1 MSFDHEA
8 FWSARY
14 RDAGDGYLFGTAP
27 NKFLASHAEYFGAG
41 MSVLSVADG
50 EGRNSV
56 WLAEQG
62 CSVTATEISPVALE
76 KAAKLARGRH
86 VATTEST
93 PKGYFLR
100 GAAGPGVDFIQTDI
114 FNWDWPPAA
123 FDAVVGI
130 FIQFAGPAE
139 RPRQIAGMQQAA
151 KPGGLLFLQGYTPKQ
166 LEYRTGGPS
175 AVENLYTE
183 TLLRD
188 MFSEWEIVLL
198 NEHEDLIEEGNAHS
212 GRSALIDLIA
222 RKPATGK

>member
-14 RDAGDGYLFGTAP
+14 RDAGDDYLFGTAP
-27 NKFLASHAEYFGAG
+27 NKFLASQAERFSAG
-41 MSVLSVADG
+41 MKVLAVADG

-62 CSVTATEISPVALE
+62 CAVTATEISPVALE

-86 VATTEST
+86 VA
-93 PKGYFLR
+93 
-100 GAAGPGVDFIQTDI
+100 VDFMQADI
-114 FNWDWPPAA
+114 LAWTWPTAA

-130 FIQFAGPAE
+130 FIQFVGPAE
-139 RPRQIAGMQQAA
+139 RARQLTGMKQAV
-151 KPGGLLFLQGYTPKQ
+151 KPSGLLFLQGYAPKQ
-166 LEYRTGGPS
+166 LEYGTGGPS

-183 TLLRD
+183 ALLREI
-188 MFSEWEIVLL
+188 FSDWEIVLL
-198 NEHEDLIEEGNAHS
+198 HEHEDLIDEGRGHS

-222 RKPATGK
+222 RKPAIGR

>member
-14 RDAGDGYLFGTAP
+14 RDAGDDYLFGTAP
-27 NKFLASHAEYFGAG
+27 NKFLAAQAAYFGAG

-86 VATTEST
+86 VATKEA
-93 PKGYFLR
+93 LV
-100 GAAGPGVDFIQTDI
+100 GPWVDFVQADI
-114 FNWDWPPAA
+114 FDWTWPNEA

-130 FIQFAGPAE
+130 FIQFAGPVE
-139 RPRQIAGMQQAA
+139 RPRQLAGMKQAV

-183 TLLRD
+183 TLLRETFAD
-188 MFSEWEIVLL
+188 WEIVLL
-198 NEHEDLIEEGNAHS
+198 HEHEDLIEEGSAHA
-212 GRSALIDLIA
+212 GRSALIDLVA
-222 RKPATGK
+222 RKPATGR

>member
-14 RDAGDGYLFGTAP
+14 RDAGNDYLFGTAP
-27 NKFLASHAEYFGAG
+27 NKFLASQAERFSAG

-62 CSVTATEISPVALE
+62 CAVTATEISPVALE

-86 VATTEST
+86 VM
-93 PKGYFLR
+93 
-100 GAAGPGVDFIQTDI
+100 VDFVQVDI
-114 FNWDWPPAA
+114 FDWDWPNEA
-123 FDAVVGI
+123 FDAVIGI
-130 FIQFAGPAE
+130 FIQFAGAAE
-139 RPRQIAGMQQAA
+139 RLRQLAGMKQAV
-151 KPGGLLFLQGYTPKQ
+151 KPGGLILLQGYTPKQ

-183 TLLRD
+183 ALMRETFAD
-188 MFSEWEIVLL
+188 WEIVLL
-198 NEHEDLIEEGNAHS
+198 HEHEDLIEEGCAHA
-212 GRSALIDLIA
+212 GRSALIDLVA
-222 RKPATGK
+222 RKPATGR

>member
-1 MSFDHEA
+1 VSFDHEA

-14 RDAGDGYLFGTAP
+14 RDAGDDYLFGTAP
-27 NKFLASHAEYFGAG
+27 NKFLASQVERFGAG

-62 CSVTATEISPVALE
+62 CAVTATEISPVALE

-86 VATTEST
+86 VV
-93 PKGYFLR
+93 
-100 GAAGPGVDFIQTDI
+100 VDFVQADI
-114 FNWDWPPAA
+114 FDWTWPNEA

-139 RPRQIAGMQQAA
+139 RPRQLAGMKQAV

-183 TLLRD
+183 VLLRETFAD
-188 MFSEWEIVLL
+188 WEIVLL
-198 NEHEDLIEEGNAHS
+198 HEHEDLVEEGSAHA
-212 GRSALIDLIA
+212 GRSALIDLVA
-222 RKPATGK
+222 RRPATGR

>member
-14 RDAGDGYLFGTAP
+14 RDAGDDYLFGTAP
-27 NKFLASHAEYFGAG
+27 NKFLASQAERFSAG
-41 MSVLSVADG
+41 MKVLAVADG

-62 CSVTATEISPVALE
+62 CAVTATEISPVALE

-86 VATTEST
+86 VA
-93 PKGYFLR
+93 
-100 GAAGPGVDFIQTDI
+100 VDFMQADI
-114 FNWDWPPAA
+114 LDWTWPTAA

-130 FIQFAGPAE
+130 FIQFVGPAE
-139 RPRQIAGMQQAA
+139 RARQLAGMKQAV

-166 LEYRTGGPS
+166 LEYGTGGPS

-183 TLLRD
+183 ALLREI
-188 MFSEWEIVLL
+188 FSDWEIVLL
-198 NEHEDLIEEGNAHS
+198 HEHEDLIDEGRGHS

-222 RKPATGK
+222 RKPATGR

>member
-14 RDAGDGYLFGTAP
+14 RDAGDDYLFGTAP
-27 NKFLASHAEYFGAG
+27 NSFLAGQAERFSSG

-50 EGRNSV
+50 EGRNAV

-62 CSVTATEISPVALE
+62 CRVTATEISPVALE

-86 VATTEST
+86 VDVE
-93 PKGYFLR
+93 FV
-100 GAAGPGVDFIQTDI
+100 AADI
-114 FNWDWPPAA
+114 LDWDWPDAE

-130 FIQFAGPAE
+130 FIQFATPAE
-139 RPRQIAGMQQAA
+139 RPRQIAGMQQAV
-151 KPGGLLFLQGYTPKQ
+151 KPGGLLLLHGYTPKQ

-183 TLLRD
+183 ALLREL
-188 MFSEWEIVLL
+188 FAGWEILVLR
-198 NEHEDLIEEGNAHS
+198 EYEEVIDEGAAHA
-212 GRSALIDLIA
+212 GKSALIDLVA
-222 RKPATGK
+222 RKPAR

>member
-14 RDAGDGYLFGTAP
+14 RDAGEDYLFGTAP
-27 NKFLASHAEYFGAG
+27 NKFLASQAERFGEG

-62 CSVTATEISPVALE
+62 CAVTATEISPVALA

-86 VATTEST
+86 VATTT
-93 PKGYFLR
+93 
-100 GAAGPGVDFIQTDI
+100 ATAGPGVDFVQADI
-114 FNWDWPPAA
+114 LNWMWPTAA

-130 FIQFAGPAE
+130 FIQFVGPAE
-139 RPRQIAGMQQAA
+139 REGQLAGMKQAV

-183 TLLRD
+183 ALLRE
-188 MFSEWEIVLL
+188 MFSDWDIVLL
-198 NEHEDLIEEGNAHS
+198 HEHEDLIDEGRGHA

-222 RKPATGK
+222 RKPATGR